1 VNTLTWK
8 DDIPAERVLGYY
20 TCGLPGPLVLAVGG
34 IHGNE
39 PNGPRAIRAFCNMLQ
54 AQAPLITGT
63 FLGLMGN
70 IRASAENQRYIDKD
84 LNRCFIPGYV
94 TAAHETLL
102 GSEAGELAQIAQIL
116 HRLKHDF
123 EDICFVDCHTTSA
136 PTIPYLSINV
146 HPLSIQLAN
155 RFPLNNVIGLQ
166 RSIPGCLTEYC
177 NALDFRGF
185 TFEAGQHQSA
195 AAYSNQ
201 VAMLWLM
208 LVYSGALSKHDLKTF
223 RHYEKL
229 LGVETPAHRRSF
241 RLLSHY
247 RIKDGEGF
255 VMRPGFRNFDFVPAQ
270 AHLADN
276 RDGPILAPAEG
287 YLLMPLYQKL
297 GNDGFFLLEEE
308 SSSHSFTPPVVESY

>member
-1 VNTLTWK
+1 MNSLTWLEE
-8 DDIPAERVLGYY
+8 IPPERLLGYY
-20 TCGLPGPLVLAVGG
+20 SCGLPGPLVLAVGG

-39 PNGPRAIRAFCNMLQ
+39 PNGPRAIRAFVNMLHTQ
-54 AQAPLITGT
+54 QPLISGT
-63 FLGLMGN
+63 FLGLLGN
-70 IRASAENQRYIDKD
+70 IRASTEHQRYIDKD

-94 TAAHETLL
+94 TAANATLL
-102 GSEAGELAQIAQIL
+102 GHEADELREIAQIL
-116 HRLKHDF
+116 HRLRHDF
-123 EDICFVDCHTTSA
+123 EDVCFVDCHTTSA
-136 PTIPYLSINV
+136 QTIPYLSLNV

-185 TFEAGQHQSA
+185 TFEAGQHVSA

-229 LGVETPAHRRSF
+229 LGVETPKHKRSF

-255 VMRPGFRNFDFVPAQ
+255 VMRPGFRNFDYVPAK

-276 RDGPILAPAEG
+276 RYGPILSPAAG
-287 YLLMPLYQKL
+287 YLLMPLYQKQ
-297 GNDGFFLLEEE
+297 GSDGFFLLEEE
-308 SSSHSFTPPVVESY
+308 TGIHALSPPMAESY